1 MSSQRSDVIL
11 YNDGPERQNSARVK
25 EDRQREAAILVRRIM
40 ALMRRRSYS
49 REYRELITQSLWRVQ
64 PSTLGH
70 AETHTWPCCGHWYGR
85 RTILSRYKFA
95 GEDIRR
101 WEVREPLWE
110 HGGEEY
116 TRQGEPVRR
125 RWGDS

>member
-1 MSSQRSDVIL
+1 MEGRQGERSAHATG
-11 YNDGPERQNSARVK
+11 NA
-25 EDRQREAAILVRRIM
+25 REAQRGNDKRKRRED
-40 ALMRRRSYS
+40 S
-49 REYRELITQSLWRVQ
+49 REHGELVAQGLGRVQ

-101 WEVREPLWE
+101 WEVREPLGE